1 MAGRCTTVQ
10 DGACRWASRR
20 RRRRRRRRPATFRRA
35 ADAVRRRRDPHPE
48 LHGAGDELSRA
59 GHHGFLPRH
68 VAAGMRHLLRIPGV
82 EEEERSL
89 GVKSFFETRE
99 F

>member
-1 MAGRCTTVQ
+1 
-10 DGACRWASRR
+10 
-20 RRRRRRRRPATFRRA
+20 
-35 ADAVRRRRDPHPE
+35 
-48 LHGAGDELSRA
+48 
-59 GHHGFLPRH
+59 